1 MSKLR
6 LHHASSTF
14 GAIAGSSHHFVW
26 RLLANPHTRVTL
38 RCPWT
43 HLFGP
48 HPARR
53 GLVFQLPL
61 IKEWMH
67 RNVFERLM
75 LDYTKKTLDGKTFGS
90 ASQEFIDIRLN
101 YIKHLDWWLVTYFL
115 RRKNSS
121 VPAWIENNQNLNARC
136 PVESCHAW
144 FHVFHLSVRSLSKS
158 IQSLSL
164 SLYISTLMVIYSNH
178 PSVRPFESTT
188 GPPFCHSSGDFT
200 TPISQCELSSLIHV
214 WSSPWKPN
222 RHDLYA
228 NVPFDTHVPRYIYI
242 YIYIYIHT
250 VHGCRFPT
258 YRDNACID
266 V

>member
-1 MSKLR
+1 MYKLLPALHVTAALHYPNIHVCISNSNWDSLDHRALHLFESIWSIYSIRSSLMPKLR

-90 ASQEFIDIRLN
+90 ASQEFIDIHLN

-164 SLYISTLMVIYSNH
+164 SIS
-178 PSVRPFESTT
+178 
-188 GPPFCHSSGDFT
+188 PP
-200 TPISQCELSSLIHV
+200 
-214 WSSPWKPN
+214 WW
-222 RHDLYA
+222 
-228 NVPFDTHVPRYIYI
+228 
-242 YIYIYIHT
+242 
-250 VHGCRFPT
+250 
-258 YRDNACID
+258 
-266 V
+266 